1 MCWTTRYEGINRAA
15 APSSRVPCGGNS
27 SAAAHASKNHRKTS
41 MSFQTQAR
49 LDGKV
54 VVITGG
60 KGAIGFATALRLA
73 ALGARIISINRQ
85 DQEAVQVQ
93 LDTLP
98 NAAMAKHFALTAS
111 ITDSPSL
118 VAAAKEVESR
128 AGRCD
133 ILINSAGFTKAI
145 APKDL
150 DGLSDELFDSIMI
163 ANLRGVFATIRSF
176 SPLLK
181 ASGDGLVV
189 NVSSIAGFTGTGS
202 NLAYVAAKAGLD
214 VLTKSLAKALAP
226 QVRVL
231 AVSPGVVD
239 STFVPDRGQDF
250 NAKAAASIPL
260 ARIGRVQDIAS
271 AIEACATTLRFATG
285 ARFVIDGGRSL

>member
-1 MCWTTRYEGINRAA
+1 MTFE
-15 APSSRVPCGGNS
+15 S
-27 SAAAHASKNHRKTS
+27 
-41 MSFQTQAR
+41 QDR

-60 KGAIGFATALRLA
+60 KGAIGMATALRLA
-73 ALGARIISINRQ
+73 KRGARIVSLDRS
-85 DQEAVQVQ
+85 DSAAVQAK

-98 NAAMAKHFALTAS
+98 HAATAQHFAVTAS
-111 ITDSPSL
+111 ITDGASL
-118 VAAAKEVESR
+118 LAAAREVQER

-133 ILINSAGFTKAI
+133 MLINSAGHTQAVP
-145 APKDL
+145 AADL
-150 DGLSDELFDSIMI
+150 EMLSDALFDEIMA
-163 ANLRGVFATIRSF
+163 ANLRGVFSTIRAF
-176 SPLLK
+176 APLLK
-181 ASGDGLVV
+181 ASDDGLIV

-239 STFVPDRGQDF
+239 SSFVPGRGADF
-250 NAKAAASIPL
+250 NAKAASSIPL
-260 ARIGRVQDIAS
+260 ARIGTVDDIAA
-271 AIEACATTLRFATG
+271 AIEACATSLRFATG